1 LLGDLARKC
10 EGGDLHIDVPAT
22 KVDFIAVLDAAGFS
36 PTFTTTRMYKGPPPK
51 LDANRIFGAT
61 TLELG

>member
-1 LLGDLARKC
+1 LGSLAGAC
-10 EGGDLHIDVPAT
+10 EGGDLHIDVPADSI
-22 KVDFIAVLDAAGFS
+22 DFTAALAAIGFR

-51 LDANRIFGAT
+51 VDARRIFGVT